1 MYPLFGKRL
10 LDFTISLL
18 AVVALAPILLI
29 CGIGVRATSAGPAI
43 FSQTRIGKDGEKF
56 VIFKFRSMPVNTQ
69 NTTSDQL
76 GEISIPAFGRF
87 LRRTNLDE
95 LPQLFNILKGDMSLV
110 GPRPPL
116 PDQYELLDLR
126 RANGAIACRPGLTGW
141 AQVHSFDGM
150 SPKDKA
156 ALDGIYAADVSMIRD
171 GMIVIKTFVYLTKPP
186 PRY

>member
-1 MYPLFGKRL
+1 
-10 LDFTISLL
+10 
-18 AVVALAPILLI
+18 
-29 CGIGVRATSAGPAI
+29 
-43 FSQTRIGKDGEKF
+43 
-56 VIFKFRSMPVNTQ
+56 MPVNTR

-95 LPQLFNILKGDMSLV
+95 LPQLFNILIGDMSLV

-126 RANGAIACRPGLTGW
+126 RANGAIACRPGLTGL

-156 ALDGIYAADVSMIRD
+156 ALDGIYAANVSMIRD